1 MNHFN
6 KSLDAA
12 KNLFNVLY
20 PYGNDLLQV
29 FVPVFRPDSPS
40 NLFAGMNG
48 YVIGSHSGKKYG
60 LHPIDIPSPVRH
72 LMEGKETLSTDL
84 LGT

>member
-6 KSLDAA
+6 KSLDAT
-12 KNLFNVLY
+12 KNLFNLLY
-20 PYGNDLLQV
+20 PYGNVLLQV

-48 YVIGSHSGKKYG
+48 YVIGSHSGKKYS